1 MTDTAPQVE
10 VQATTVEGPPEGEVL
25 AEASVAAAAL
35 SGAAVVE
42 ATHASDDA
50 ATAQA
55 TADAA
60 AAQAQAA
67 SIQAAQGVTTQD
79 VERIADERVDKLVV
93 ALREA
98 QAQPATQV
106 VAATIEAPPERDAAP
121 KSVKKVK
128 RKSTFRDRYYG
139 RTGDDS

>member
-25 AEASVAAAAL
+25 AEASV
-35 SGAAVVE
+35 
-42 ATHASDDA
+42 
-50 ATAQA
+50 
-55 TADAA
+55 AA

-79 VERIADERVDKLVV
+79 VERIADERVDKLVA
-93 ALREA
+93 AL
-98 QAQPATQV
+98 QATQAPPTPV
-106 VAATIEAPPERDAAP
+106 VAATVEPPPERDAAP

>member
-79 VERIADERVDKLVV
+79 VERIADERVDKLVA
-93 ALREA
+93 AL
-98 QAQPATQV
+98 QATQAPPTPV
-106 VAATIEAPPERDAAP
+106 VAATVEPPPERDAAP